1 LVSQLLTALLVTWA
15 FAALAYALGMI
26 SRSGAL
32 GGFLVGTTIY
42 ASLGPRGFA
51 VLALFVVGGSLLT
64 RLGYASKARTGTAQ
78 EHGGRRSAR
87 NALANCAV
95 ATFCAILAA
104 TGSEPFIAAF
114 VASLGAAFADT
125 AESEIGQLFSRT
137 PRLIT
142 TLQRVPPGTDGAI
155 SPPGTLAGVGAAG
168 LTAALGLALGML
180 ETPAA
185 ALFVATAA
193 FLGTVADSL
202 IGGLSPRA
210 GNELTNVLCTLVAA
224 LLAFTF
230 AYLVWGGGI
239 RSSHNDIRVD
249 YKSSG
254 ARISWSEV
262 PETMSFTVAEAQT
275 SYWVM
280 KATIS

>member
-1 LVSQLLTALLVTWA
+1 MASQIPTAILVTAA

-32 GGFLVGTTIY
+32 GGFLVGTAIY
-42 ASLGPRGFA
+42 ASLGPRGFT

-64 RLGYASKARTGTAQ
+64 RLGYNSKQRTGTAQ

-95 ATFCAILAA
+95 ATLCAILAA
-104 TGSEPFIAAF
+104 TGSEPFAAAF

-142 TLQRVPPGTDGAI
+142 TLQQVPPGTDGAI
-155 SPPGTLAGVGAAG
+155 SVPGTVAGIGAAG
-168 LTAALGLALGML
+168 LMATLGLVLGML
-180 ETPAA
+180 ETTASA
-185 ALFVATAA
+185 FIVALAA
-193 FLGTVADSL
+193 FVGTIADSL
-202 IGGLSPRA
+202 IGDLSPRA

-224 LLAFTF
+224 LLALIF
-230 AYLVWGGGI
+230 A
-239 RSSHNDIRVD
+239 
-249 YKSSG
+249 
-254 ARISWSEV
+254 
-262 PETMSFTVAEAQT
+262 
-275 SYWVM
+275 
-280 KATIS
+280 

>member
-1 LVSQLLTALLVTWA
+1 MASQLLTAILVTAA
-15 FAALAYALGMI
+15 FAAIAYALGMI

-32 GGFLVGTTIY
+32 GGLLVGTTIY

-51 VLALFVVGGSLLT
+51 VLALFVIGGSLLT

-78 EHGGRRSAR
+78 EHGGRRGAR

-95 ATFCAILAA
+95 PTFCAILAA
-104 TGSEPFIAAF
+104 ATGSEPLIAAF

-142 TLQRVPPGTDGAI
+142 TLQSVPPGTDGAI
-155 SPPGTLAGVGAAG
+155 SVPGTLAGVGAAG
-168 LTAALGLALGML
+168 LTAVLGLALGML

-185 ALFVATAA
+185 VLLVVVAS

-202 IGGLSPRA
+202 IGALSSRA
-210 GNELTNVLCTLVAA
+210 DNELTNVLCTFVAA
-224 LLAFTF
+224 LLALIF
-230 AYLVWGGGI
+230 A
-239 RSSHNDIRVD
+239 
-249 YKSSG
+249 
-254 ARISWSEV
+254 
-262 PETMSFTVAEAQT
+262 
-275 SYWVM
+275 
-280 KATIS
+280 

>member
-1 LVSQLLTALLVTWA
+1 MASQLLAALLVTAA

-32 GGFLVGTTIY
+32 GGLLVGTTIY

-51 VLALFVVGGSLLT
+51 VLALFVIGGSLLT
-64 RLGYASKARTGTAQ
+64 RFGYGSKQHTGTAQ

-104 TGSEPFIAAF
+104 TGSEPFTAAF

-142 TLQRVPPGTDGAI
+142 TLQKVPPGTDGAV
-155 SPPGTLAGVGAAG
+155 SLPGTLAGAGAAG
-168 LTAALGLALGML
+168 LTAVLGLALGML
-180 ETPAA
+180 ETPAP
-185 ALFVATAA
+185 ALLVATAA
-193 FLGTVADSL
+193 FLGTVADSV
-202 IGGLSPRA
+202 IGGLSSRA
-210 GNELTNVLCTLVAA
+210 GNELTNVLCTFVAA
-224 LLAFTF
+224 LLALILT
-230 AYLVWGGGI
+230 
-239 RSSHNDIRVD
+239 
-249 YKSSG
+249 
-254 ARISWSEV
+254 
-262 PETMSFTVAEAQT
+262 
-275 SYWVM
+275 
-280 KATIS
+280 